1 MRSAARR
8 YAPAVPERLIQTA
21 VVEHLAWRGIAGL
34 WWTHFPAGG
43 LRNRIVA
50 AQLKGAGTKA
60 GVPDLLLLAQG
71 RLFGLEL
78 KTERGRL
85 STDQIATHAAMRD
98 AGAVIG
104 VAGGVDEALDL
115 LSEWGLLRR

>member
-1 MRSAARR
+1 MQRQRAIAI
-8 YAPAVPERLIQTA
+8 PVPERLIQTA
-21 VVEHLAWRGIAGL
+21 VVEHLAWRAIPGL

-43 LRNRIVA
+43 LRNRTVA
-50 AQLKGAGTKA
+50 AQLKAAGSKP
-60 GVPDLLLLAQG
+60 GVPDILLLAQG

-78 KTERGRL
+78 KSERGRL
-85 STDQIATHAAMRD
+85 STDQISTHAAMRD

-115 LSEWGLLRR
+115 LAEWGLLRR